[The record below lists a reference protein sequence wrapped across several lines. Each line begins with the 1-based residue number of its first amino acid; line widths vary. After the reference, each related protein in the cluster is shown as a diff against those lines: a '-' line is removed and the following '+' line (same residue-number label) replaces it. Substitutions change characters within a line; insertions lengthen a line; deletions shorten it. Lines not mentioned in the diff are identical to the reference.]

1 MRWFRGLGFR
11 PGVRG
16 WVARAAAIVGVL
28 VVLGV
33 TVAGPLVGP
42 VVLGGQ
48 VTVERVVQVGPG
60 PLDVRVQVEACGSP
74 MRPVAGAS
82 TLCRSRVQVATVVGW
97 AVLAVGVCT
106 WAAMGWSW
114 WTQHR
119 RGRRRPSAAARA
131 AGRLGQPPSPSGSV
145 RGVTR

>member
-60 PLDVRVQVEACGSP
+60 PLDVQVRVEACGSP
-74 MRPVAGAS
+74 MRPAVGAS
-82 TLCRSRVQVATVVGW
+82 TLCRSRVQVATAVGW

-114 WTQHR
+114 WTQHHR
-119 RGRRRPSAAARA
+119 RGRPSAAARA
-131 AGRLGQPPSPSGSV
+131 AGRLGQPPTSGSV